1 MKLADLTWLNYTAD
15 TVILG
20 FIYLSSLTTLFKI
33 VFLNLEEKSLQKM
46 YLVKKSPGAPR
57 AFEVTQR

>member
-46 YLVKKSPGAPR
+46 YLVKKVQELPGPLK
-57 AFEVTQR
+57 